1 MIRALPV
8 IALLLLLAGCDRAS
22 PPAPPAGDAAPL
34 PRELCAKVEEGLDT
48 LRSKGAV
55 DYRENGEASIAE
67 AAWFAMGPASRDQFA
82 QLLGFHA
89 ACAIPEGAAEQEIV
103 VRNEGGLVLM
113 RRTVETRVD
122 LSEALGEDDAP

>member
-1 MIRALPV
+1 MIRPIPLV
-8 IALLLLLAGCDRAS
+8 ALLLLAACD
-22 PPAPPAGDAAPL
+22 PAPPPGPPGGDAAPL
-34 PRELCAKVEEGLDT
+34 PRELCAKVKEGLDA
-48 LRSKGAV
+48 LRARGAV

-89 ACAIPEGAAEQEIV
+89 ACALPDGAAEQQIV

-122 LSEALGEDDAP
+122 LSEALGQDDAP